1 MKVGDLVIA
10 PVWGEYSE
18 HASYVGIIT
27 GIYGHK
33 VDVSGGPCGT
43 EVWDKS
49 DLNALCSQSGFGLV
63 NESR

>member
-10 PVWGEYSE
+10 PVWGEYGE
-18 HASYVGIIT
+18 HDSYVGIIT

-43 EVWDKS
+43 EVWDKG
-49 DLNALCSQSGFGLV
+49 DVRLV

>member
-10 PVWGEYSE
+10 PAWGEHGEYS
-18 HASYVGIIT
+18 SYVGIIT
-27 GIYGHK
+27 DVCGHK

-49 DLNALCSQSGFGLV
+49 DLNALCSQDGYGLV

>member
-10 PVWGEYSE
+10 PVCGEYSE
-18 HASYVGIIT
+18 HNSYVGIIT

-49 DLNALCSQSGFGLV
+49 DLRLV